1 MNRNSSND
9 TDSSNTGSNDELTPA
24 TTPAT
29 EPSTATEPSAD
40 TDATPRTPASSSTEK
55 TSTEKTPTTED
66 STEDTEEPASEPV
79 TTDATKDED
88 KDATKVTFT
97 IVFDDDPGATA
108 TDGSDAEEPQGDT
121 ATVTITPSHPDS
133 DEDSDADV
141 DDDGAAA
148 DNVTDGTGTDDTDD
162 EDGDEDDE
170 NDDDQTPVNPLAV
183 DRGKDVATKDGN
195 RAEDDVLLRSYP
207 TFSLRDVVLTNKSTG
222 RHVLDDVSL
231 SFYSGNLYAIGV
243 DEGDTEQHEA
253 VLSVVCGLKR
263 PTSGSVMMKS
273 ANLAELDP
281 TEIRGHRLG
290 VVTRRYLL
298 RDDLTAVDNIVY
310 AMDASNRT
318 FLKPKKTIAHEL
330 LTRAGFDGATSDPD
344 GKNPSRYVPVRELNP
359 FARILTAIARSISC
373 DAEVL
378 ILDEPT
384 TGLQPEESTA
394 VLDLL
399 RSLAHD
405 REPRCV
411 IVVTADD
418 DVLDATDDQKY
429 LD

>member
-1 MNRNSSND
+1 MNRNSSN
-9 TDSSNTGSNDELTPA
+9 TGSSNTGSNDELTPA

-29 EPSTATEPSAD
+29 ESSAD
-40 TDATPRTPASSSTEK
+40 TDATPRTPALSSTEK
-55 TSTEKTPTTED
+55 TSTEKTPATED
-66 STEDTEEPASEPV
+66 S
-79 TTDATKDED
+79 ATKDED

-133 DEDSDADV
+133 DKDSDADV

-148 DNVTDGTGTDDTDD
+148 DNVTDDTGTDDTD
-162 EDGDEDDE
+162 DEDDE
-170 NDDDQTPVNPLAV
+170 NDDDQTPVDPLAV

-330 LTRAGFDGATSDPD
+330 LTRAGFDDATSDPD

>member
-29 EPSTATEPSAD
+29 GSSAD
-40 TDATPRTPASSSTEK
+40 T
-55 TSTEKTPTTED
+55 
-66 STEDTEEPASEPV
+66 
-79 TTDATKDED
+79 
-88 KDATKVTFT
+88 DATKVTFT

-133 DEDSDADV
+133 DKDSDADV

-148 DNVTDGTGTDDTDD
+148 DNVTDDTGTDDTD
-162 EDGDEDDE
+162 DEDDE
-170 NDDDQTPVNPLAV
+170 NDDDQTPVDPLAV

-318 FLKPKKTIAHEL
+318 CLQPKKTIAHEL

>member
-40 TDATPRTPASSSTEK
+40 TDATPRTPALSSTEK
-55 TSTEKTPTTED
+55 TSTEKTPATED
-66 STEDTEEPASEPV
+66 S
-79 TTDATKDED
+79 ATKDED

-148 DNVTDGTGTDDTDD
+148 DNVTDDTD
-162 EDGDEDDE
+162 DEDDE
-170 NDDDQTPVNPLAV
+170 NDDDQTPVDPLAV

-207 TFSLRDVVLTNKSTG
+207 TFSLRDVVLTNKLTG

-330 LTRAGFDGATSDPD
+330 LTRAGFDDATSDPD

-411 IVVTADD
+411 IVVTADA

>member
-1 MNRNSSND
+1 M
-9 TDSSNTGSNDELTPA
+9 
-24 TTPAT
+24 
-29 EPSTATEPSAD
+29 
-40 TDATPRTPASSSTEK
+40 
-55 TSTEKTPTTED
+55 
-66 STEDTEEPASEPV
+66 
-79 TTDATKDED
+79 
-88 KDATKVTFT
+88 
-97 IVFDDDPGATA
+97 
-108 TDGSDAEEPQGDT
+108 
-121 ATVTITPSHPDS
+121 
-133 DEDSDADV
+133 
-141 DDDGAAA
+141 
-148 DNVTDGTGTDDTDD
+148 
-162 EDGDEDDE
+162 
-170 NDDDQTPVNPLAV
+170 
-183 DRGKDVATKDGN
+183 
-195 RAEDDVLLRSYP
+195 
-207 TFSLRDVVLTNKSTG
+207 
-222 RHVLDDVSL
+222 
-231 SFYSGNLYAIGV
+231 
-243 DEGDTEQHEA
+243 
-253 VLSVVCGLKR
+253 SVVCGLKR

-330 LTRAGFDGATSDPD
+330 LTRAGFDDATSDPD
-344 GKNPSRYVPVRELNP
+344 GKKPSRYVPVRELNP
-359 FARILTAIARSISC
+359 FARVLTAIARSISC

-384 TGLQPEESTA
+384 TGLQPEESSA